1 MKKLLIL
8 LVLLGS
14 TDPVEISRQNKLKSK
29 AETAFEHGQYE
40 VARNNYRTL
49 YDSMGVED
57 PAIALNLAHSYYALG
72 DTANAKLKYQSVTSY
87 NNRKLKSIAY
97 QQLGVMAKT
106 PQTLNE
112 SLQYLKAALKADP
125 TNEGARYDYEVVKKL
140 LDQQQENQQDQQNQD
155 QENQDQQNEDQQNQ
169 DQENQD
175 QQNEDQQDQQ
185 NEEQQNQDQQ
195 DQGEQSDEQQDQE
208 QQQQDQQEGEDGEQS
223 DEQQQQPQ
231 EGEEQEG
238 EEQEN
243 QNMST
248 KEKLQEMN
256 ISEEKARMILE
267 AMKNNEVQ
275 YIQQQRRRPTKQQD
289 SGKPDW

>member
-8 LVLLGS
+8 LVVLGS
-14 TDPVEISRQNKLKSK
+14 TDPVEISRQNKLKSN

-40 VARNNYRTL
+40 VARNNYRML

-72 DTANAKLKYQSVTSY
+72 DTANAKLKYQSVASY
-87 NNRKLKSIAY
+87 NNQKLKSIAY

-140 LDQQQENQQDQQNQD
+140 LDKQQENQQDQDQQNQD
-155 QENQDQQNEDQQNQ
+155 QENQDQKDQENQEQQDQQNQ
-169 DQENQD
+169 EN
-175 QQNEDQQDQQ
+175 QDQQ

-195 DQGEQSDEQQDQE
+195 DQGEQSDEQQDQQ

-223 DEQQQQPQ
+223 EEQQQQPQ